1 MTELEILNLEKSYD
15 EDYNKAIEQ
24 AKKDGLIVCF
34 SADNDNLDGVLMETS
49 GRCIT
54 PSRLPYINSTSYKF
68 PDDKVYHFGLDYR
81 SLFNDDYT
89 DLSTIKCHDF
99 QAFVDELAQLL
110 DENDVI
116 METWK
121 YKSSFIAPRPDCVL
135 EDEEI
140 KMKIYELKDMDEEQ
154 KRKMREVE
162 AKIYN
167 LAYQHLSW
175 HNKLLTS
182 SWANNSADGLAR
194 DIAAM
199 EERNVYQSNFSKY
212 LNDIIEKGER
222 DDVSLFKIIE
232 EYAQNDKKLE
242 KILKDDAIFNIMQ
255 YALVIIASNI
265 NVINDDENYAGAID
279 KNNRTRMILS
289 KIGTY
294 TDDLYRSH
302 GKSCVTIAEMKK
314 FIADTASAY
323 VGEDYYSKLPNN
335 TESDNTQ
342 KVRKMK

>member
-1 MTELEILNLEKSYD
+1 MTEWEIFD
-15 EDYNKAIEQ
+15 FAVEQ
-24 AKKDGLIVCF
+24 AKKNGLIVCC
-34 SADNDNLDGVLMETS
+34 AGDNDNLDGVLMETS

-135 EDEEI
+135 EDEDT
-140 KMKIYELKDMDEEQ
+140 KTKIYELKDMDEEQ

-182 SWANNSADGLAR
+182 SWAKNSADGLAR

-199 EERNVYQSNFSKY
+199 EKRNIYQSNFSKY
-212 LNDIIEKGER
+212 LNDIIEKGEK

-232 EYAQNDKKLE
+232 EYAQNDKEIE
-242 KILKDDAIFNIMQ
+242 KILKDDAIFNIMH

-265 NVINDDENYAGAID
+265 NVINDDEIYAGAID
-279 KNNRTRMILS
+279 KNNRTSMILR

-294 TDDLYRSH
+294 ADDLYRSC
-302 GKSCVTIAEMKK
+302 GKASVTIAEMKK
-314 FIADTASAY
+314 FIADTASAC
-323 VGEDYYSKLPNN
+323 VGENYYSKLPNN

-342 KVRKMK
+342 KARKIR

>member
-1 MTELEILNLEKSYD
+1 MTEWEIFD
-15 EDYNKAIEQ
+15 FAVEQ
-24 AKKDGLIVCF
+24 AKKNGLIVCC
-34 SADNDNLDGVLMETS
+34 AGDNDNLDGVLMETS
-49 GRCIT
+49 GSCIT

-68 PDDKVYHFGLDYR
+68 PDDKVYHFGLDYH

-89 DLSTIKCHDF
+89 DLSTIKCYDF

-135 EDEEI
+135 EDEDT
-140 KMKIYELKDMDEEQ
+140 KTKIYELKDMDEEQ

-182 SWANNSADGLAR
+182 SWAKNSADGLAR
-194 DIAAM
+194 DIATM
-199 EERNVYQSNFSKY
+199 EKRNIYQSNFSKY
-212 LNDIIEKGER
+212 LNDIIEKGEK

-232 EYAQNDKKLE
+232 EYAQNDKEIE
-242 KILKDDAIFNIMQ
+242 KILKDDAIFNIMH

-265 NVINDDENYAGAID
+265 NVINDDEIYAGAID
-279 KNNRTRMILS
+279 KNNRTSMIFK

-294 TDDLYRSH
+294 TDDLYRSC
-302 GKSCVTIAEMKK
+302 GEASVTIAEMKK
-314 FIADTASAY
+314 IIADIASAY
-323 VGEDYYSKLPNN
+323 VGENYYSKLPNN

-342 KVRKMK
+342 KVRKIR

>member
-1 MTELEILNLEKSYD
+1 MTEWEIFD
-15 EDYNKAIEQ
+15 FAVEQ
-24 AKKDGLIVCF
+24 AKKNGLIVCC
-34 SADNDNLDGVLMETS
+34 AGDNDNLDGVLMETS
-49 GRCIT
+49 GSCIT

-135 EDEEI
+135 EDEDT
-140 KMKIYELKDMDEEQ
+140 KTKIYELKDMDEEQ

-182 SWANNSADGLAR
+182 SWAKNSADGLAR

-199 EERNVYQSNFSKY
+199 EKRNIYQSNFSKY
-212 LNDIIEKGER
+212 LNDIIEKGEK

-232 EYAQNDKKLE
+232 EYAQNDKEIE
-242 KILKDDAIFNIMQ
+242 KILKDDAIFNIMH

-265 NVINDDENYAGAID
+265 NVINDDEIYAGAID
-279 KNNRTRMILS
+279 KNNRTSMILR

-294 TDDLYRSH
+294 ADDLYRSC
-302 GKSCVTIAEMKK
+302 GEASVTIAEMKK
-314 FIADTASAY
+314 FIADTASAC
-323 VGEDYYSKLPNN
+323 VGENYYSKLPNN

-342 KVRKMK
+342 KARKIR

>member
-1 MTELEILNLEKSYD
+1 MTEWENFD
-15 EDYNKAIEQ
+15 FAVEQ
-24 AKKDGLIVCF
+24 AKKNGLIVCC
-34 SADNDNLDGVLMETS
+34 AGDNDNLDGVLMETS
-49 GRCIT
+49 GSCIT

-68 PDDKVYHFGLDYR
+68 PNDKVYHFGLDYH

-89 DLSTIKCHDF
+89 DLSTIECYDF

-135 EDEEI
+135 EDEDT
-140 KMKIYELKDMDEEQ
+140 KTKIYELKDMDEEQ

-182 SWANNSADGLAR
+182 SWAKNSADGLAR

-199 EERNVYQSNFSKY
+199 EKRNIYQSNFSKY
-212 LNDIIEKGER
+212 LKDIIEKGEK
-222 DDVSLFKIIE
+222 DDVSLFKIIK
-232 EYAQNDKKLE
+232 EYTQNDKEIE
-242 KILKDDAIFNIMQ
+242 KILKDDAIFNIMH

-265 NVINDDENYAGAID
+265 NVINDDEIYAGAID
-279 KNNRTRMILS
+279 KNNRTSMIFK

-294 TDDLYRSH
+294 TDDLYRSC
-302 GKSCVTIAEMKK
+302 GEASVTIAEMKK
-314 FIADTASAY
+314 IIADIASAY
-323 VGEDYYSKLPNN
+323 VGENYYSKLPNN

-342 KVRKMK
+342 KVRKIR

>member
-34 SADNDNLDGVLMETS
+34 AGDNDNLDGVLMETS

-89 DLSTIKCHDF
+89 DLSTIKCYDF

-116 METWK
+116 MEIWK

-135 EDEEI
+135 EDEET

-154 KRKMREVE
+154 KRKMREVA

-167 LAYQHLSW
+167 LAYQHLFW

-182 SWANNSADGLAR
+182 SWAENSADGLAR
-194 DIAAM
+194 NIAAM
-199 EERNVYQSNFSKY
+199 EKRNVYQNSKSEETKMKDEKDLKLQGQFEKFNKTIQNNSQMKTKVLSSNYFDKAEFMSA
-212 LNDIIEKGER
+212 NEK
-222 DDVSLFKIIE
+222 D
-232 EYAQNDKKLE
+232 
-242 KILKDDAIFNIMQ
+242 LKNIK
-255 YALVIIASNI
+255 
-265 NVINDDENYAGAID
+265 DEQLKMPIT
-279 KNNRTRMILS
+279 K
-289 KIGTY
+289 
-294 TDDLYRSH
+294 
-302 GKSCVTIAEMKK
+302 KK
-314 FIADTASAY
+314 F
-323 VGEDYYSKLPNN
+323 
-335 TESDNTQ
+335 
-342 KVRKMK
+342 